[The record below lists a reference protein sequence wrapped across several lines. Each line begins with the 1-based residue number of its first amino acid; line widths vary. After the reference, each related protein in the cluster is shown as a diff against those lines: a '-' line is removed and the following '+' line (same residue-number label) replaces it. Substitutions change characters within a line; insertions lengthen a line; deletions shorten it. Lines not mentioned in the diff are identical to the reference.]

1 MAKLPDCNLYRLTNN
16 LTPDHY
22 FQSLRSDVSYFSM
35 HIYDNVVAVRAQV
48 VYILS
53 NPMSPVKLEAWSLL
67 LRDQSFIP
75 QGPQETLA
83 LPNVSETEV
92 ALIVDEVV

>member
-1 MAKLPDCNLYRLTNN
+1 MFRAEANVISD

-53 NPMSPVKLEAWSLL
+53 NPMSPVKLEA
-67 LRDQSFIP
+67 
-75 QGPQETLA
+75 
-83 LPNVSETEV
+83 
-92 ALIVDEVV
+92 